1 MFRGCIS
8 LCLSIWRLLCV
19 RLVVILV
26 LFVREHS
33 DFCIQRPH
41 TMTLNKR
48 VQKDTESFP
57 TFTDYSHTDQSVATT
72 WLIWCHV
79 LTASEAKPITTA
91 AKTCSQMS
99 NLIWRTRLLFWYR
112 RFVGASS
119 IYLQYLL
126 ANAASR
132 SLYGVSE
139 RWAGSLSSLWTVG
152 DRRSRLWQNPTR
164 LEENQYSAMA

>member
-1 MFRGCIS
+1 MFRGCIG

-79 LTASEAKPITTA
+79 LTASEAKPI
-91 AKTCSQMS
+91 
-99 NLIWRTRLLFWYR
+99 WRTRLLFWYR